1 MDNSIFSYIQFI
13 ELIAFFSGYPLIY
26 AVTILISDSFSKNRY
41 IGKAGSLLPTVYA
54 LVGTL
59 YLGLQLKNFY
69 PDYSFSTLRQSIF
82 HPWAM
87 TWALASLLFWI
98 PALARKKTLSLIH
111 SLFFLYLLIHDL
123 YIQFNYLQIDRHMIK
138 NDMNI
143 YTASLA
149 LNFCALLV
157 VVFMSSILT
166 RLLQK
171 NAG

>member
-1 MDNSIFSYIQFI
+1 MDNSIFSYMEFI

-59 YLGLQLKNFY
+59 YLGLQLKKFY
-69 PDYSFSTLRQSIF
+69 PNYSFSNFKQSVF
-82 HPWAM
+82 HPWAI
-87 TWALASLLFWI
+87 TWALVSLLFWI

-123 YIQFNYLQIDRHMIK
+123 YIQFSQLEIDKHMVK
-138 NDMNI
+138 NDMNV
-143 YTASLA
+143 YTASLL
-149 LNFCALLV
+149 LNFCTLLV
-157 VVFMSSILT
+157 VIFISSLLT
-166 RLLQK
+166 RLRQK